1 MTSYEQIYAPTLLGG
16 AGGPIVDLPGSA
28 QDGNVIGQS
37 STTPADP
44 GQSLVPYNQV
54 LPQYEQANQKAID
67 NGSIPF
73 QFAQI
78 IRSYFGS
85 LKP

>member
-1 MTSYEQIYAPTLLGG
+1 VTSYEQIYAPTLLGG
-16 AGGPIVDLPGSA
+16 EGGPIVNLPGSA
-28 QDGNVIGQS
+28 QGGDVVGQGP
-37 STTPADP
+37 TTPTDP

-54 LPQYEQANQKAID
+54 LPQYEQANQNAID

-73 QFAQI
+73 QFIQI
-78 IRSYFGS
+78 IHSYFDS